1 MLVDH
6 LAYYLKLII
15 SVSLDIG
22 LQSLLADDLVGA
34 SFHLDLDLEGIS
46 LEDHKLVSEVRGVFI
61 NGDPDSHRMILQLTV
76 HLIHIESF
84 IEILFQSDYVL

>member
-46 LEDHKLVSEVRGVFI
+46 LEDH
-61 NGDPDSHRMILQLTV
+61 
-76 HLIHIESF
+76 
-84 IEILFQSDYVL
+84 